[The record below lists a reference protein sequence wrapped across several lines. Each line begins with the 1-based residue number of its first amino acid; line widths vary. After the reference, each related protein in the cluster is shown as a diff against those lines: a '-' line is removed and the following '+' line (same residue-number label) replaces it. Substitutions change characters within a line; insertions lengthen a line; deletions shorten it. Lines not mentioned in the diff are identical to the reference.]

1 MFEEQQL
8 DPTRHNRKAFCCGEP
23 ALDRFLKQQAHQNMR
38 RGVSQTFVL
47 VPAEAPGQ
55 IAGFYTLAPAE
66 ITLADLQPGDAK
78 PLPPYPV
85 PCFRMGR
92 LARDQRWQ
100 RQGLGPLLLG
110 LAIQRCLHARTSVG
124 GYALVVDAKTPAA
137 VAFYAHHGFRP
148 FQDTPRS
155 LYLPL

>member
-8 DPTRHNRKAFCCGEP
+8 DPTLHNRKAFCCGEP
-23 ALDRFLKQQAHQNMR
+23 AIDRFLKQQAHQNMS

-47 VPAEAPGQ
+47 VPAEAPGS
-55 IAGFYTLAPAE
+55 T
-66 ITLADLQPGDAK
+66 T
-78 PLPPYPV
+78 LPP
-85 PCFRMGR
+85 CQSLGR
-92 LARDQRWQ
+92 R
-100 RQGLGPLLLG
+100 
-110 LAIQRCLHARTSVG
+110 
-124 GYALVVDAKTPAA
+124 YALVVDAKTPAA